1 VNKKKQKNFM
11 TCAGDNLPRAREVT
25 PPPSANE
32 QSFFASFCSQKESLA
47 HV

>member
-11 TCAGDNLPRAREVT
+11 NGAGDNPPCARGVT

-32 QSFFASFCSQKESLA
+32 QSFFDSFCSQKEGLA
-47 HV
+47 DV